1 MKLDKDWKNI
11 PFAIFGDEN
20 SSRAIINHSKSIIQI
35 YNLTMSSHNKY
46 FARAG
51 KINPLNAKSNLKEK
65 CRKVLSS
72 VNL

>member
-1 MKLDKDWKNI
+1 M
-11 PFAIFGDEN
+11 PFAIFSHETTF
-20 SSRAIINHSKSIIQI
+20 RAIINHSKSIIQI
-35 YNLTMSSHNKY
+35 YDLTMSSHNKY